1 MSQDSF
7 EAREMPGVI
16 HPDLKS
22 VIHRVITVLLAIF
35 PVGNEILDEILNLWV
50 KFCGRVKHDTHQ
62 EIIQVEQGVAS
73 LSVDAVL
80 YIRTVIDP
88 RVRNSRHFCHAEIYD
103 HRLQTLVGSLVRFT
117 VDVDSNVLDGNFPDE
132 YVSTV

>member
-1 MSQDSF
+1 MSQDFF

-35 PVGNEILDEILNLWV
+35 LVRNEILDEFLNLYV
-50 KFCGRVKHDTHQ
+50 SGGRVEHDAHQ
-62 EIIQVEQGVAS
+62 EIIQIEQGVAS

-103 HRLQTLVGSLVRFT
+103 HRLQTLVGSLVHFT
-117 VDVDSNVLDGNFPDE
+117 VDVDTNVLDGNFPDE